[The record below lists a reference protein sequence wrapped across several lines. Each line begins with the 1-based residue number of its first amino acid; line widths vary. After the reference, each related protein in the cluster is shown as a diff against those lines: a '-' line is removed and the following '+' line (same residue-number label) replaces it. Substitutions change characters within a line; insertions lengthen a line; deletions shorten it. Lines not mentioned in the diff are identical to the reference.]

1 MGDLYGCSVREIR
14 RNIHRNPEV
23 SGSEKETASYIAE
36 LLDKVQGIKIYRD
49 VGMHGVVALKKYG
62 EGPAVGF
69 RAELDALPV
78 DEESAS
84 DYKSQNEG
92 KSHACGHDGHMAM
105 VLKAL
110 ENLENAKTD
119 RGTAV
124 FFFQSAEETGEGA
137 EAMIDALSEQKIK
150 LPELSVCL
158 ALHNIPGAETGVVV
172 LREGTFACGSSGIE
186 VTVQGRTAHAAHPE
200 DAVNPLNV
208 AVKLINYAEDLPKK
222 EEDIFSLS
230 TSIAL
235 KAGERTFGTTP
246 KKAVLLLTVRS
257 EDKAHLKKMM
267 DCIGAEA
274 NILSGEVGANAE
286 TAYHEY
292 FPPTVNG
299 DFTET
304 ARKAC
309 EKAGLRTEHKDRPFR
324 WSEDFAWFSE
334 KYPTFYAGIGSGVDR
349 PALHAADFD
358 FPDELIEKGG
368 AYYAEMFKIFTR

>member
-1 MGDLYGCSVREIR
+1 MGNIFGCSTKEIR
-14 RNIHRNPEV
+14 HKLHRNPEI
-23 SGSEKETASYIAE
+23 SGSEDQTAAYIAG
-36 LLDKVQGIKIYRD
+36 LLGKVSDMTVYRD
-49 VGMHGVVALKKYG
+49 IGMHGVIGVKRYG

-78 DEESAS
+78 EEESDA
-84 DYKSQNEG
+84 DHKSQNEG
-92 KSHACGHDGHMAM
+92 ISHACGHDGHMAM
-105 VLKAL
+105 VLQAL
-110 ENLENAKTD
+110 QNLENAKTK

-137 EAMIDALSEQKIK
+137 EAMIGALTEKDLDI
-150 LPELSVCL
+150 PELKACL
-158 ALHNIPGAETGVVV
+158 ALHNIPGEEKGIMV
-172 LREGTFACGSSGIE
+172 LRRGTFACGSSGIE
-186 VTVQGRTAHAAHPE
+186 VTVTGRTAHAAHPE

-208 AVKLINYAEDLPKK
+208 SVKIISYAEDLPKDR
-222 EEDIFSLS
+222 EDIFSLS

-274 NILSGEVGANAE
+274 NILSREAGANSE
-286 TAYHEY
+286 TEYHEY
-292 FPPTVNG
+292 FPPTVND
-299 DFTET
+299 DFFEA
-304 ARKAC
+304 AREAC
-309 EKAGLRTEHKDRPFR
+309 EKAGLKTEDKDHPFR

-334 KYPTFYAGIGSGVDR
+334 KYPTFYAGIGSGLNQ
-349 PALHAADFD
+349 PALHAPDFD

-368 AYYAEMFKIFTR
+368 NYYAEMYKILTR